1 MGKRSKRILVGALIA
16 VLAAILFTLLFNFG
30 WLRIAGGGLSSQEA
44 ALRYPYQQLN
54 RREQAL
60 YNTLC
65 EGIENYDEIIKLPGI
80 YEKETYERVYLM
92 VAMQEPQ
99 LFYLDSLYETAD
111 AMADVNIFYSVEKDQ
126 IAVMRSRMELAADR
140 IIQQAESASTEMQKL
155 QMIHDGVA
163 AICEYSDGPFQSE
176 AYGCLVDGQAKCEG
190 YAKALLYV
198 ARRAGIN
205 IMNVTGTIRNGEN
218 HVWNI
223 AEISGA
229 YYNID
234 LTWDDD
240 EGYRGNVS
248 HVCFAVPDSE
258 FQDHRTDLTSYRPP
272 ACEEDTRNYY
282 RMNGLVITQASQLPT
297 EIQQWPWSTKLIE
310 FRMES
315 AEVYQEVS
323 RMMAESFDVQDA
335 VKQVSG
341 AASYRAV
348 GDEMRNVIV
357 ILPS

>member
-1 MGKRSKRILVGALIA
+1 MGKQSKRILIGALVA
-16 VLAAILFTLLFNFG
+16 VLAAILFTVLFNFS
-30 WLRIAGGGLSSQEA
+30 WLRLAGGGLSDQEA

-54 RREQAL
+54 RRERAL
-60 YNTLC
+60 YSALC
-65 EGIENYDEIIKLPGI
+65 QGIENYDEIIKLPGI
-80 YEKETYERVYLM
+80 YEKEEYERVYLM
-92 VAMQEPQ
+92 VTMQEPQ
-99 LFYLDSLYETAD
+99 LFYLDSIYETAE

-126 IAVMRSRMELAADR
+126 VAGMRAQMDRAADR
-140 IIQQAESASTEMQKL
+140 IIEQTESASTEMQKL
-155 QMIHDGVA
+155 LMIHDGIA

-176 AYGCLVDGQAKCEG
+176 AYGCLVNGQAKCEG

-205 IMNVTGTIRNGEN
+205 VMNVTGTIRNGEN

-240 EGYRGNVS
+240 EGYQGNVS

-258 FQDHRTDLTSYRPP
+258 FQDHRTDLSSYRPP

-282 RMNGLVITQASQLPT
+282 RMNGLIITQAAELPAQ
-297 EIQQWPWSTKLIE
+297 IRQWPWSTRLIE

-315 AEVYQEVS
+315 AEVYQDVS
-323 RMMAESFDVQDA
+323 RMMSDSFEVLDA
-335 VKQVSG
+335 VKQVCG
-341 AASYRAV
+341 AANYRAIA
-348 GDEMRNVIV
+348 DETRNVIV